1 MKKYFLFIPIL
12 LVLLTTSCKE
22 DIPEAFLFASSIPE
36 DYVFDKLENDTIISF
51 IVNTQDEW
59 TATTE
64 ADWCSISN
72 TEGFDKTQVR
82 MTIKRNLGERL
93 RTAEIL
99 FTFKNSLEPKKLIIR
114 QFGSAG
120 EFVIDVNALELAS
133 ARKDTSVIVFCNMPL
148 EKSIEYSDGS
158 GWLTLGETQEVSP
171 FKYKVNFATASDNA
185 GTSIRKA
192 KLILKAKNTQN
203 TEFKKEIAVSQMYYT
218 LPVSYTFS
226 NSDNYKIT
234 WNTVSDVTV
243 QYYSLRA
250 YDSNFQL
257 VDSVNVTGLS
267 EYNIADLPA
276 LNGTKPFLGELNLEI
291 IGKENSTS
299 ILIKAKTPKIATHS
313 HFLAGNGS
321 NAKPILLSCYRHLN
335 NFRKIL
341 ELYPEASKLTFQLNN
356 DITLPE
362 PTLINGLGSNFS
374 LITSFAGVFDGNGF
388 ALKNVTIVSEASQ
401 VAPFSILSKTGII
414 KNLTIQVGFIKSTK
428 AAVTAGIVGLHYGR
442 ILNCFTKPYNSS
454 SVIFSDSPM
463 LLNGVNGYV
472 VDAYWGYAGGIS
484 GSLEGSI
491 VGCGNH
497 CPVVTAVNAGGI
509 SGGCQN
515 GSSLNG
521 EIVNCYN
528 TASIYHGNPIGVTL
542 PGGIVVTT
550 TKIGNHSGVGVG
562 GIVGYSAPMSEGVK
576 VQRCFNSGNIYAA
589 SGNIGGICGRSF
601 GLSIEDC
608 YNTGSVS
615 CKKTS
620 ATNVHIAGITAF
632 QSGVFNKSY
641 RTYNIGNLEYDQ
653 FTSLGMMFG
662 QIGKLSNFDM
672 VYADLG
678 NGIQAIGRT
687 NYAPVTVKPEDNPL
701 IIKKLTLDQCKDISN
716 FWGVFTSN
724 TYWVVDANSGYP
736 YPQLTNNPHRVN
748 Q

>member
-1 MKKYFLFIPIL
+1 MMKKYFLFIPVL
-12 LVLLTTSCKE
+12 LVLLTTSCKDE
-22 DIPEAFLFASSIPE
+22 APEAFLFASSIPE
-36 DYVFDKLENDTIISF
+36 DYVFGKLENDTSVTF

-59 TATTE
+59 TATTD
-64 ADWCSISN
+64 ADWFTLSN
-72 TEGFDKTQVR
+72 TDGFEKTQVR

-99 FTFKNSLEPKKLIIR
+99 FTFKNSPEPKKLLIR

-120 EFVIDVNALELAS
+120 EFVIDVNALELSS
-133 ARKDTSVIVFCNMPL
+133 ARKDTSVVVFCNMPL
-148 EKSIEYSDGS
+148 EKSIEYTDGN

-171 FKYKVNFATASDNA
+171 YKYKVKFATASDNA
-185 GTSIRKA
+185 GTSIRRA

-203 TEFKKEIAVSQMYYT
+203 TEFKKEIALSQMYYT

-226 NSDNYKIT
+226 NSDNFKIT
-234 WNTVSDVTV
+234 WNAVLDATV
-243 QYYSLRA
+243 QYYALRA

-267 EYNIADLPA
+267 EYNISDLPA
-276 LNGTKPFLGELNLEI
+276 LNGTKPFLGEINLEI
-291 IGKENSTS
+291 IGKENGNSV
-299 ILIKAKTPKIATHS
+299 LLKAKTPKIATHS

-341 ELYPEASKLTFQLNN
+341 ELYPETSKLTFQLNN
-356 DITLPE
+356 DITLPD
-362 PTLINGLGSNFS
+362 PVLTNGFGSNFMLQS
-374 LITSFAGVFDGNGF
+374 SFAGVFDGNGF
-388 ALKNVTIVSEASQ
+388 ALKNVSIISDGLQ
-401 VAPFSILSKTGII
+401 VAPFTILSKTGII

-442 ILNCFTKPYNSS
+442 IINCFTKPYNSS

-463 LLNGVNGYV
+463 LLNGVNGFV
-472 VDAYWGYAGGIS
+472 LDAYWGYAGGIS

-491 VGCGNH
+491 IGCGNH
-497 CPVVTAVNAGGI
+497 CPIVTAVNAGGI

-515 GSSLNG
+515 TSSLNG

-528 TASIYHGNPIGVTL
+528 TATIYHGNPLGVSL

-550 TKIGNHSGVGVG
+550 TKIGTHAGVSVG
-562 GIVGYSAPMSEGVK
+562 GIVGYSSPMAEGVK
-576 VQRCFNSGNIYAA
+576 IQRSFNSGNIYAA

-601 GLSIEDC
+601 GLSIEDS
-608 YNTGSVS
+608 YNTGTIS

-620 ATNVHIAGITAF
+620 VTNVHIAGITAF
-632 QSGVFNKSY
+632 QNGVFNKSY

-653 FTSLGMMFG
+653 YTTLGMMFG
-662 QIGKLSNFDM
+662 QVGKLSNFDM

-678 NGIQAIGRT
+678 NGIKAIGKN
-687 NYAPVTVKPEDNPL
+687 NYPPTTVRPEDNPL
-701 IIKKLTLDQCKDISN
+701 IIKKLTLEQMQDLSN
-716 FWGVFTSN
+716 FWGIFKSN
-724 TYWVVDANSGYP
+724 TYWVINTSNGYL
-736 YPQLTNNPHRVN
+736 YPQLQANPHK
-748 Q
+748 